1 MFCIAMVGD
10 AVCRHLGFAEGA
22 ARVFHGEDLAGP
34 LPDHLKVKD
43 GAPDLIYASPTGV

>member
-1 MFCIAMVGD
+1 MIGD

-22 ARVFHGEDLAGP
+22 ARVFHGEYLAGP
-34 LPDHLKVKD
+34 LPDDLKVKD